1 LALISFSGAWV
12 AGIFLGSRLALPF
25 ALIFI
30 GLAPLPLL
38 FFFPQRRRLIII
50 AAVCLIAF
58 FGGAL
63 CYQASLP
70 PDDESHIKFYN
81 GREVEIEG
89 MVSADP
95 EVRDSSTHIQLSVS
109 AIDPENEGWREVG
122 GEVLLFVPR
131 YPEYEYGD
139 VLRVSGKLEAPTQL
153 GDFDYQGYLEHQGIY
168 ATMRLYSS
176 EGITLLETGQ
186 GVKPLEWIY
195 SLRKSMSESI
205 AEVMPEPQAALTQG
219 IVLGIRYNIPAEVKA
234 DFTQSGTTHVLAISG
249 VNLSII
255 AGILLSIGIW
265 FFGKRRYIYIWL
277 ALGIIWLYTL
287 LTGMN
292 PPVVRGAIMAS
303 VFLATEL
310 LGRQRTAITSLA
322 FAAAVMAGIDPPIL
336 FDASFQLSVLAMAGL
351 IFITPPLRG
360 LGQRLVGAT
369 LGEKGLAVSLANIIT
384 DSFSVTLA
392 ATIAVWPL
400 IAHYFGVV
408 SLVGPLATFLALLA
422 LPAIIISGA
431 AAGLIGLAFVPLAQ
445 GIGWIAWLFTSYMLL
460 IVKGSAALP
469 LSSLEVGPVSPALI
483 AVYYLVLVAIIWL
496 VSRWGERSKNWLGSG
511 VKRSS
516 ELISHLPWRWVIPP
530 LVILAVLASAA
541 AITMPDDE
549 LHVSF
554 LNIGQGDAIL
564 IQRGSQ
570 QVLIDGGASPQT
582 LTGELSDRMPFWD
595 RTIELVVLT
604 HPDDDHI
611 SGLVEVLERYR
622 VEQVLYPDLEVLDD
636 FEDPLSLYQRW
647 EELIEEKGIACTA
660 ARAGEAIDLGD
671 GVTMTV
677 LNPPATLLEGTDS
690 DVNNNSAVL
699 RLDTG
704 RVSFLLTSD
713 IMWEAEFGLIARVAE
728 LSSTVL
734 KVAHHGSYTSTT
746 ADFLAAVSPQLA
758 VISVGEDNPYGHP
771 SDEVMDRLEAN
782 PDIENI
788 FRTDEQGTIEFI
800 TDGERLW
807 VRVEKE

>member
-1 LALISFSGAWV
+1 V

-38 FFFPQRRRLIII
+38 FFFPQRRKLIII
-50 AAVCLIAF
+50 AAVCLTAF

-109 AIDPENEGWREVG
+109 AIDPENERWREVG
-122 GEVLLFVPR
+122 GDVLLFVPR

-153 GDFDYQGYLEHQGIY
+153 GDFDYKGYLEHQGIY

-176 EGITLLETGQ
+176 EGITLLETGR

-195 SLRKSMSESI
+195 SLRKGMSESI

-234 DFTQSGTTHVLAISG
+234 DFVSTGTTHILAISG

-303 VFLATEL
+303 VFLAAEL

-369 LGEKGLAVSLANIIT
+369 LGEKRLAVSLANIIT
-384 DSFSVTLA
+384 DSLSMTLA

-469 LSSLEVGPVSPALI
+469 LSSLEVSPVSPALI

-496 VSRWGERSKNWLGSG
+496 VSRWGERSKNWLGAG

-570 QVLIDGGASPQT
+570 QVLIDGGPSPQT
-582 LTGELSDRMPFWD
+582 LTGELGDRMPFWD

-604 HPDDDHI
+604 HPHADHI
-611 SGLVEVLERYR
+611 SGLVEVLERYQ
-622 VEQVLYPDLEVLDD
+622 VEQVLYPELDY
-636 FEDPLSLYQRW
+636 ESPLYDEWLG
-647 EELIEEKGIACTA
+647 LIKEKDIKSTLAQ
-660 ARAGEAIDLGD
+660 AGQEIDLGD
-671 GVTMTV
+671 GVIIEV
-677 LNPPATLLEGTDS
+677 LNPQTPQITGTESDIDS
-690 DVNNNSAVL
+690 NGVVL
-699 RLDTG
+699 RLSLG
-704 RVSFLLTSD
+704 RASFLFTAD
-713 IMWEAEFGLIARVAE
+713 ILWEAEYELIAQPAE

-807 VRVEKE
+807 VVVEES